1 MTLQYK
7 ILAGVLLLLASA
19 IGGYVTGKGDKEIV
33 IQEKV
38 VTKEGA
44 TKIVYKDRIVTV
56 IKEIKPDGTV
66 TETTKTEEKDKV
78 VDKTTKETDSSKDSS
93 TTPAAPRYSL
103 GIYAINTSIAEK
115 LSGSVPTAREPLSG
129 DTGPVLD
136 KSKYNL
142 GVSAGINILNPIWL
156 KFGYVPAVKQVS
168 IGLDL
173 QL

>member
-1 MTLQYK
+1 MSLQYK
-7 ILAGVLLLLASA
+7 LLAGLIVLVATA
-19 IGGYVTGKGDKEIV
+19 IGGYVTGKGDKEVV

-38 VTKEGA
+38 VTKEGI

-78 VDKTTKETDSSKDSS
+78 VDKTDKETDSSKDST

-103 GIYAINTSIAEK
+103 GLYAINSDIT
-115 LSGSVPTAREPLSG
+115 REPLSK
-129 DTGPVLD
+129 DTALD
-136 KSKYNL
+136 KSKYNV
-142 GVSAGINILNPIWL
+142 GVSAGINVFNPIWL
-156 KFGYVPAVKQVS
+156 KFGYVPTVKQVS
-168 IGLDL
+168 VGLEL